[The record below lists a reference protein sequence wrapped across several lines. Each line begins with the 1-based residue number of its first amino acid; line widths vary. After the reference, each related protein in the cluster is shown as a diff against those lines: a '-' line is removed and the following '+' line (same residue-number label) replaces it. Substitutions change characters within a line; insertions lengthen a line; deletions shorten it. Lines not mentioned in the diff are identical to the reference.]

1 MNISTYLKQI
11 RLPQKNLH
19 KGENGR
25 LLIIG
30 GSDLFHA
37 ASAWS
42 LDIAT
47 KIVDMVFYS
56 STPENNTNLKEAKK
70 KFWNGVV
77 VPRGKVETYIEEAN
91 CVLIGPGMTRDD
103 ETAQLTNTLLK
114 KYQQKKWVIDAG
126 ALQMVDVSLLNEH
139 IIVTPHH
146 KEYERVFG
154 KSAKIPQEVCEDS
167 RQHHDVCIVLKGQ
180 HDVVAMGKQYEEVDG
195 GNEGMTKGGTGD
207 VLAGLIAALYC
218 TSDAFPSAVVGSYL
232 NKKAGDDLYKK
243 VGPFFNSS
251 DLVNQLPETMK
262 SVFFSSRIRRL
273 SQ

>member
-1 MNISTYLKQI
+1 MNAMNINTYLKQI
-11 RLPQKNLH
+11 RLPQKNSH

-56 STPENNTNLKEAKK
+56 STPENNANLKEAKK
-70 KFWNGVV
+70 KFWDGVV
-77 VPRGKVETYIEEAN
+77 VPRGKVEAYIEEAD

-103 ETAQLTNTLLK
+103 ETAQLTNALLK

-139 IIVTPHH
+139 MIVTPHH

-154 KSAKIPQEVCEDS
+154 KSAKNGNEVCEDS
-167 RQHHDVCIVLKGQ
+167 RKYHNVCIVLKGQ
-180 HDVVAMGKQYEEVDG
+180 HDVVAMGEQREEIDG

-218 TSDAFPSAVVGSYL
+218 TNDAFPSAVVGSYL
-232 NKKAGDDLYKK
+232 NKTAGDVLYKK

-251 DLVNQLPETMK
+251 DVVHQLPETMK
-262 SVFFSSRIRRL
+262 SVFFS
-273 SQ
+273 